1 MPQEYVDTTL
11 LDGYAGGPHITVEQ
25 VGLAN
30 QGLYGADDYV
40 LGIGKKA
47 AAQILTNNSIR
58 IFDAVYVIQ
67 GRRDVINA
75 NGYKDVSIANGSQ
88 GMNRNDII
96 VRRYEKDESSEI
108 EKTSYAVIK
117 GVPAAGV
124 ATDPEV
130 TVGDIKNGATL
141 HEMALYRVRLNGL
154 NIVGIDPL
162 FKTLVNMSEIQEMIT
177 DLNSKSYE
185 IIKSSNGYVKKY
197 ADGRFE
203 AYSRTTIQNVFNF
216 TQIGNSGIYYA
227 SFSNVAIG
235 ITAVEVSSIVTN
247 AANNGVIWSGNA
259 YLNNNNQAVNGMVF
273 QYGLD
278 KTRLTTMMIEV
289 KGRWK

>member
-30 QGLYGADDYV
+30 QGLYGAEDYV
-40 LGIGKKA
+40 LGVGKRA
-47 AAQILTNNSIR
+47 EAQVLTNNSIR
-58 IFDAVYVIQ
+58 IFDAVYVMQ

-75 NGYKDVSIANGSQ
+75 NGYKDVSIANGAQ
-88 GMNRNDII
+88 GMKRNDII

-117 GVPAAGV
+117 GIPAAGV

-162 FKTLVNMSEIQEMIT
+162 FKTLVNMSEIQEMLT
-177 DLNSKSYE
+177 ELNSKMTETIKKIKLVSKTCTATGTTGELGSYYGTINLTDIPE
-185 IIKSSNGYVKKY
+185 NCVAVLPIGATKIGTPGYPAILAPYKWESTSLKCTIWNVISSKGGEYG
-197 ADGRFE
+197 ACF
-203 AYSRTTIQNVFNF
+203 
-216 TQIGNSGIYYA
+216 
-227 SFSNVAIG
+227 
-235 ITAVEVSSIVTN
+235 
-247 AANNGVIWSGNA
+247 A
-259 YLNNNNQAVNGMVF
+259 YL
-273 QYGLD
+273 L
-278 KTRLTTMMIEV
+278 K
-289 KGRWK
+289 

>member
-40 LGIGKKA
+40 LGTGKKA

-117 GVPAAGV
+117 GVPVSGV

-154 NIVGIDPL
+154 NIIGIDPL
-162 FKTLVNMSEIQEMIT
+162 FKTLVNMSEIQEMLT
-177 DLNSKSYE
+177 ELNSKIDPYRVIDFNTTGRTTYVKYANGVMIQFGIASVSYTDGCGTATFAHPFIDTSYAFFTTGAYVNSTYPCE
-185 IIKSSNGYVKKY
+185 IITCQKISNNKTYI
-197 ADGRFE
+197 
-203 AYSRTTIQNVFNF
+203 YSRNPQ
-216 TQIGNSGIYYA
+216 GNKVETHA
-227 SFSNVAIG
+227 VDWLAIG
-235 ITAVEVSSIVTN
+235 
-247 AANNGVIWSGNA
+247 
-259 YLNNNNQAVNGMVF
+259 
-273 QYGLD
+273 
-278 KTRLTTMMIEV
+278 K
-289 KGRWK
+289 WK

>member
-40 LGIGKKA
+40 LGTGEKA

-162 FKTLVNMSEIQEMIT
+162 FKTLVNMSEIQEMLT
-177 DLNSKSYE
+177 ELNSKLSNT
-185 IIKSSNGYVKKY
+185 IKEVNIKTGYIKNGVTFRKRHNQGMVYFSSLQGYSIAAGTETKICDTPAEYKPVRDTLSPIFQSTNCVGFLEVRSTGVY
-197 ADGRFE
+197 
-203 AYSRTTIQNVFNF
+203 
-216 TQIGNSGIYYA
+216 
-227 SFSNVAIG
+227 
-235 ITAVEVSSIVTN
+235 ITAN
-247 AANNGVIWSGNA
+247 R
-259 YLNNNNQAVNGMVF
+259 L
-273 QYGLD
+273 LD
-278 KTRLTTMMIEV
+278 STTMYLFANATYWI
-289 KGRWK
+289 